1 MPIFSVGILGQ
12 PLFWAQILG
21 VACCQVHLHSH
32 QPPFLEHPVLKTV
45 RVHGQQ
51 TGVCQEIGLLPG
63 ETRAAGPLAGGLAQ
77 GAACSRRPLQATL
90 MGRDTGTL
98 LQLRALLIHNCTPG
112 ESGPRQV
119 IPRVRAAGSVWHG
132 HQPMARLIQSQRGS
146 AQRRHSP
153 TSVHRPGEPVA
164 GRGGRG
170 VCAQPGWGGGTGG
183 GRSELRR
190 RTEKGR
196 SRGHRVHWVWP
207 LHLTARFLRFGSCFP
222 TGKL

>member
-1 MPIFSVGILGQ
+1 MPTFSVGILGQ

-112 ESGPRQV
+112 VRTQAGDSACEGSGV
-119 IPRVRAAGSVWHG
+119 S
-132 HQPMARLIQSQRGS
+132 MARAPAHGTFNSVSAGQCPAPPQSHICPQ
-146 AQRRHSP
+146 
-153 TSVHRPGEPVA
+153 A
-164 GRGGRG
+164 GRACGWQGREGCVHNQAGVGGPVGEG
-170 VCAQPGWGGGTGG
+170 VN
-183 GRSELRR
+183 
-190 RTEKGR
+190 
-196 SRGHRVHWVWP
+196 
-207 LHLTARFLRFGSCFP
+207 
-222 TGKL
+222 